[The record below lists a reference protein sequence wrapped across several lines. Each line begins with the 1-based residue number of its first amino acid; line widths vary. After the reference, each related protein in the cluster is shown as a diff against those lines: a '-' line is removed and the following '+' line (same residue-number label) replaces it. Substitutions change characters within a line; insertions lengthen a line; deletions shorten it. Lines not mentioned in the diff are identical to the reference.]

1 MRYRQFFFVAW
12 AHEWFCCV
20 RDSDS
25 PIRTTTEALTI
36 THYYKQTE
44 PKWSCTEFMLLSSS
58 VHTHTTMMMM
68 MIVDSFLWM
77 VRWFIHWF
85 LVLVYCVYTV
95 CAQWIALSPSLSR
108 TWSFF
113 FFSVTLFVVV
123 VTIVVAVCCFRTLQ
137 VQAKTMVRRV
147 YERVC
152 ACVCVRTLRKTNE
165 RVYVVSIQPVDIY
178 ASVRLR
184 VILLLCFVLVLIC
197 CERFFLL
204 SIYHLCFVVFST
216 TIVVVSVAVLFSIK
230 SASLQKRNKKP
241 IYTRSK

>member
-1 MRYRQFFFVAW
+1 MVLLCAWLRLTNTDNNRSTNNNTLLQTNRTEMIMYRIHVVVF
-12 AHEWFCCV
+12 
-20 RDSDS
+20 
-25 PIRTTTEALTI
+25 IRTY
-36 THYYKQTE
+36 THDDDDDDCWFFSLDGSLVH
-44 PKWSCTEFMLLSSS
+44 PLVFGISLLCVHGMRS
-58 VHTHTTMMMM
+58 VNC
-68 MIVDSFLWM
+68 SLF
-77 VRWFIHWF
+77 
-85 LVLVYCVYTV
+85 
-95 CAQWIALSPSLSR
+95 LSR

-123 VTIVVAVCCFRTLQ
+123 VAIVVAVCCFRTLQ

-204 SIYHLCFVVFST
+204 SICHLCCVVFST